1 MHFFAFIFHDKH
13 TFQTDPE
20 YWISV
25 IAVWYESLHLYCF
38 AYLSWAHLHFFWPCF
53 SFKVI
58 FLQAGS
64 ALLMIYFMISLK
76 LVLGVWFKKRKKRC
90 AWNYEPSMYYFFHP
104 SFVAISYTFIAQ
116 SAASGF
122 KWNEGYFFSPIFFVL
137 HLSCLPVFSLKCERG
152 RCASWLPLKI
162 TDLET
167 SLQSFFDFF
176 LICRACLSSP
186 LSSYNISAVH
196 VKNLSLLTP
205 FITAVLHFT
214 GQIASFFVFNFH
226 ARIQLKRSRVLPP
239 AVASTQGKRFVHW

>member
-1 MHFFAFIFHDKH
+1 
-13 TFQTDPE
+13 
-20 YWISV
+20 
-25 IAVWYESLHLYCF
+25 
-38 AYLSWAHLHFFWPCF
+38 
-53 SFKVI
+53 
-58 FLQAGS
+58 
-64 ALLMIYFMISLK
+64 
-76 LVLGVWFKKRKKRC
+76 
-90 AWNYEPSMYYFFHP
+90 MYYFFHP

-122 KWNEGYFFSPIFFVL
+122 KWNEGYFFFSCFFVL

-205 FITAVLHFT
+205 FITAVLCFT
-214 GQIASFFVFNFH
+214 RQIASFFVFTFMLTYSWNKAVSYHQQWLLHRGREFIID
-226 ARIQLKRSRVLPP
+226 RDILKFTFTLSCSCLD
-239 AVASTQGKRFVHW
+239 K